1 MTKDETSNLQKIVEA
16 ALLDFWS
23 KVIEPNVALKSDVE
37 EIKYKVDGLEETV
50 NGLATKFDGLEETV
64 NGLATKFDG
73 LEETVNGLATKFD
86 GLEEKVDGIDIKVN
100 SIDRKLDAEI
110 SYRDRLEKRI
120 QKLETAR

>member
-1 MTKDETSNLQKIVEA
+1 MTKDETNNLQKIVEA

-37 EIKYKVDGLEETV
+37 EIKYKV
-50 NGLATKFDGLEETV
+50 
-64 NGLATKFDG
+64 DG